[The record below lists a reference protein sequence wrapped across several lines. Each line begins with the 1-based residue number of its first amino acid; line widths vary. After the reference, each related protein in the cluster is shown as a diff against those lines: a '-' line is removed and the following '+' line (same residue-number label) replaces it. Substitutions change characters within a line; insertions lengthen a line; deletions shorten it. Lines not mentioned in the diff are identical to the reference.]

1 MPTIRFEGQD
11 YFCATDETLL
21 ESLSRHGVMLPSSC
35 QAGACQTCLTRAIKG
50 NPPAASQVGLKDTLA
65 AQNYF
70 LACVCKPEEDMEIG
84 LATVSPKFSASVIS
98 KDAMNESIIR
108 LRLERP
114 DGFSYKAGQFINLMR
129 SSDELTRSYS
139 LASIPSDPYL
149 ELHIKRVPEGQMSG
163 WVFDDVHAGD
173 TLSFFGPSGDCFYLA
188 DDPERPLLL
197 VGAGTGLAPLH
208 GILRDALEQG
218 HQGAIHL
225 YHGSLATPG
234 LYLMDALRDIA
245 SQCDN
250 FNYTP
255 CVLHGDAPEGGKQG
269 NIADIPVQT
278 LGGLNGYRVY
288 LCGDPD
294 IVNALRQKSFMGGA
308 SMQDIHSD
316 PFVFT
321 PA

>member
-35 QAGACQTCLTRAIKG
+35 QAGACQTCLTRAMKG
-50 NPPAASQVGLKDTLA
+50 KPPVASQVGLKDTLV

-70 LACVCKPEEDMEIG
+70 LACICKPEEDMEIG
-84 LATVSPKFSASVIS
+84 LATVSPKFSTRVIS
-98 KDAMNESIIR
+98 KDAMNESIVR
-108 LRLERP
+108 LRLALP
-114 DGFSYKAGQFINLMR
+114 DGFSYKAGQFINLIR

-163 WVFDDVHAGD
+163 WIFDDVHTED
-173 TLSFFGPSGDCFYLA
+173 TVSFFGPSGDCFYLP
-188 DDPERPLLL
+188 DDPDRPLLL

-218 HQGAIHL
+218 HRGAIHL

-245 SQCDN
+245 SKFDN
-250 FNYTP
+250 FHYTP
-255 CVLHGDAPEGGKQG
+255 CVLHGDAPDGGAQG
-269 NIADIPVQT
+269 NIADIPSSA
-278 LGGLNGYRVY
+278 LGSFNGYRVY

-294 IVNALRQKSFMGGA
+294 IVNALRQKAFMGGA